1 MPNPMPNPMPTW
13 EQRVRAPQL
22 ATFSLLG
29 PPVSWAA
36 DRADRGVLLAT
47 PSGRTEVYAFD
58 ASTVP
63 ATLRQVT
70 DRPQGTL
77 GASVSPD
84 GSSVFWF
91 DDLGG
96 SEVGRWQRTG
106 FSGGPTTT
114 LLPDLDPSYPAGI
127 TPVADGRVV
136 VGRLV
141 DTGFEIAVADTDG
154 LGTAVYRD
162 AQPATLMDVSSD
174 ARLALIGFAP
184 DGDWLHVGVRVVNLA
199 AGDVVAELV
208 RDGANL
214 EPVAFHPSDSRQV
227 LLGHEP
233 RDRLTP
239 AVWDTDTGAVD
250 DVDTGLPGDV
260 TATWDPS
267 GEALLL
273 TSLQDGRNRLFRFD
287 RVAGSPEPVELP
299 AGTVSASSARPDGS
313 VHALVSRSDLPPSL
327 VESRD
332 GVVTDLVRLPGDPP
346 AATVAVSDA
355 HVPGPAGQV
364 HALVRVPAD
373 GESPHPTL
381 FFVHGGPTGQD
392 RDAWDVMAA
401 ALVDAGYAVV
411 RVNYRGSTGY
421 GAAWRDALHA
431 RLGFIELEDVSAV
444 RERLVADGLVDPARV
459 GILGGSW
466 GGFLTLMALGT
477 QPDQWVSGAA
487 MVPLADWFTASEDSP
502 PWMKAYDASLMGG
515 TLEEI
520 PEVYRAAS
528 PITYVDAVRAP
539 VFVTAGE
546 NDPRCPVRQVDT
558 YVERLRARGH
568 PVEYTRLAA
577 GHALPDLDETVAEL
591 RDLLDFL
598 ARTLPTG

>member
-1 MPNPMPNPMPTW
+1 MPNPMPTW
-13 EQRVRAPQL
+13 ERRVRAPQL

-29 PPVSWAA
+29 PPVCWAA
-36 DRADRGVLLAT
+36 TDADRGVLLAN

-77 GASVSPD
+77 GASVSRD
-84 GSSVFWF
+84 GSSVYWF
-91 DDLGG
+91 DDQDG

-106 FSGGPTTT
+106 FAGGPTTT

-127 TPVADGRVV
+127 EPVGDGRVV

-141 DTGFEIAVADTDG
+141 DAGFEVAVAAPDG
-154 LGTAVYRD
+154 SGGVAHRD
-162 AQPATLMDVSSD
+162 GDPASLVDVSSD
-174 ARLALIGFAP
+174 GSLALVGFAP
-184 DGDWLHVGVRVVNLA
+184 GGDWLHLGLRVVRLA
-199 AGDVVAELV
+199 DGEVVAELV
-208 RDGANL
+208 RDGSNL
-214 EPVAFHPSDSRQV
+214 DPVGFHPGDAGQV

-239 AVWDTDTGAVD
+239 AVWDTGTGAVV

-260 TATWDPS
+260 TAAWDPS
-267 GEALLL
+267 GDALLL
-273 TSLQDGRNRLFRFD
+273 TALQDARHRLFRLD
-287 RVAGSPEPVELP
+287 RGAGSVTPVELP

-327 VESRD
+327 VRSRN
-332 GVVTDLVRLPGDPP
+332 GVVTDLVQLPGDPP
-346 AATVAVSDA
+346 PATVAVGDA
-355 HVPGPAGQV
+355 HVPGPAGPI
-364 HALVRVPAD
+364 HALISVPPDAVRPC
-373 GESPHPTL
+373 PTI
-381 FFVHGGPTGQD
+381 FAVHGGPTGQD
-392 RDAWDVMAA
+392 RDAWNDRVA

-411 RVNYRGSTGY
+411 QVNYRGSTGY

-444 RERLVADGLVDPARV
+444 RDQLVAEGLIDPSRV
-459 GILGGSW
+459 GIFGGSW

-477 QPDQWVSGAA
+477 QPEQWVSGVAL
-487 MVPLADWFTASEDSP
+487 VPLADWFTSTEDAP
-502 PWMKAYDASLMGG
+502 PFMKAYDAALMGG
-515 TLEEI
+515 TIEEI

-528 PITYVDAVRAP
+528 PMTYVDAVRAP
-539 VFVTAGE
+539 VFVSAGE

-568 PVEYTRLAA
+568 PVEYTRLAT
-577 GHALPDLDETVAEL
+577 GHALPDLDMKVAEM
-591 RDLLDFL
+591 RGVLDFL